1 MSTATEEKLKDEV
14 VEGGRGFIQL
24 LNYAQILS
32 LFSPTSTFKT
42 TTRHQ
47 ESQALQK
54 F

>member
-1 MSTATEEKLKDEV
+1 MNPATKEKLNDEV
-14 VEGGRGFIQL
+14 ARGGRGFIQI
-24 LNYAQILS
+24 LNYAQILL